1 MKIIVTQENLKN
13 GLAVVSRVVGNSST
27 LPILNN
33 ILLETENGLLKLS
46 GTNLETGIS
55 TYVRC
60 SIEKEGGICLGVKTI
75 LDLINS
81 LPQGNITIEAEEFE
95 TKITTE
101 HTSVNI
107 KHLSTEDFPL
117 IPKIEDGGKAKID
130 STIFKSAMDQVI
142 FAASTSETQPEIS
155 GVLFW
160 FGGNNLLLTAT
171 DRYRLAEK
179 SVPYSGGL
187 DYKIIVPYKSAQE
200 ISRLL
205 SGLDREVEINV
216 TTTQLA
222 FNLENTYAVTRL
234 IDGQYPDYQQILPE
248 TSNTNIILDKQELL
262 SALKTTSVFSRGS
275 GSINVEF
282 ISDENVLKL
291 SSISHDL
298 GQSTVDIIC
307 KINGPSG
314 SLIMNYRYLLD
325 FLNNYDSETLVM
337 KVIDDTAPVT
347 FTPEDNDK
355 YLYLVMPIKQ

>member
-1 MKIIVTQENLKN
+1 MKIIITQENLKE
-13 GLAVVSRVVGNSST
+13 GLGIVSRVVGNSAT

-33 ILLETENGLLKLS
+33 VLLETENGLLKLS

-60 SIEKEGGICLGVKTI
+60 SVEKEGGICLGVKT
-75 LDLINS
+75 LTDLINS
-81 LPQGNITIEAEEFE
+81 LPQGNITIDAEEFE

-117 IPKIEDGGKAKID
+117 IPKIEDGGKAKLDPQIMK
-130 STIFKSAMDQVI
+130 TALDQVI

-160 FGGNNLLLTAT
+160 FGGDNLLLTAT

-205 SGLDREVEINV
+205 ANLNNEVEISV
-216 TTTQLA
+216 TNTQLA
-222 FNLENTYAVTRL
+222 FSLDNTYAVTRL

-248 TSNTNIILDKQELL
+248 TSNTNIILDRQELL

-275 GSINVEF
+275 GSINVSYSSE
-282 ISDENVLKL
+282 DNVVKL

-314 SLIMNYRYLLD
+314 TLIMNYRYLLD
-325 FLNNYDSETLVM
+325 FLNNYDAETLVM
-337 KVIDDTAPVT
+337 KVIDDTMPIT
-347 FTPEDNDK
+347 FTPEDNNK

>member
-1 MKIIVTQENLKN
+1 MKIIITQENLKE
-13 GLAVVSRVVGNSST
+13 GLGIVSRVVGNSAT

-33 ILLETENGLLKLS
+33 VLLETENGLLKLS

-60 SIEKEGGICLGVKTI
+60 SVEKEGGICLGVKT
-75 LDLINS
+75 LTDLINS
-81 LPQGNITIEAEEFE
+81 LPQGNITIDAEEFE

-117 IPKIEDGGKAKID
+117 IPKIEDGGKAKLDPQIMK
-130 STIFKSAMDQVI
+130 TALDQVI

-160 FGGNNLLLTAT
+160 FGGDNLLLTAT

-205 SGLDREVEINV
+205 AN
-216 TTTQLA
+216 
-222 FNLENTYAVTRL
+222 
-234 IDGQYPDYQQILPE
+234 
-248 TSNTNIILDKQELL
+248 
-262 SALKTTSVFSRGS
+262 
-275 GSINVEF
+275 
-282 ISDENVLKL
+282 
-291 SSISHDL
+291 
-298 GQSTVDIIC
+298 
-307 KINGPSG
+307 
-314 SLIMNYRYLLD
+314 
-325 FLNNYDSETLVM
+325 LNNEV
-337 KVIDDTAPVT
+337 
-347 FTPEDNDK
+347 
-355 YLYLVMPIKQ
+355 